1 MVSNQR
7 KGFENDCKQESLCNF
22 LKSDQSNIRLL
33 TALVLYKALTFAIWI
48 SARAPS
54 KLKAGDSVGTNQLIS
69 FTTLE

>member
-33 TALVLYKALTFAIWI
+33 TALVLYKALTFAIWG
-48 SARAPS
+48 ARVPS
-54 KLKAGDSVGTNQLIS
+54 KLKAGDSVGTYQLIS
-69 FTTLE
+69 FITLE